1 MLPNK
6 IYEKLPNLKSVLETK
21 LEDERPWDW
30 LETRNNMLFP
40 DKSKCSLAA
49 NFPPPTSF
57 IGPCMPFLLGEESPV
72 STPFPLHFIIF
83 SMSRFATPGGTL
95 VHSCPKHKFVKGFC
109 CWLYLACVAGVE
121 RLRRR
126 QRGDGRRRA

>member
-30 LETRNNMLFP
+30 LETRNKMLFP

-49 NFPPPTSF
+49 NLPPTTSF
-57 IGPCMPFLLGEESPV
+57 IGPCMPFLQGEESPV
-72 STPFPLHFIIF
+72 STPFPLPFFIF
-83 SMSRFATPGGTL
+83 SMSRFATRGG
-95 VHSCPKHKFVKGFC
+95 
-109 CWLYLACVAGVE
+109 GVLPIMTYTG
-121 RLRRR
+121 RLRPKGVPFSGFRYIK
-126 QRGDGRRRA
+126 G